1 MRDDWIA
8 LDQRGATMPTTAA
21 MGVRK
26 TPAVLLS
33 MFLAASMLLTVTNA
47 TPASARS
54 EGATAAR
61 LAAVGEDTAA
71 AAAKLERFVV
81 RHADGTL
88 AFRAN
93 TRAATAGV
101 RTATLLSLKASMEY
115 TNKLVRQGVLATT
128 TDLDVYATDATYS
141 LQSVGSAWYWR
152 WWGVE
157 AHFDSFWTNKL
168 INALNVGAGIA
179 GVTAVVCSATGVCGV
194 AAGIIAGIL
203 AIGSGVIGFCS
214 NANGVVVKR
223 THAGPSWC
231 QGH

>member
-1 MRDDWIA
+1 MRYA
-8 LDQRGATMPTTAA
+8 PTTRAD
-21 MGVRK
+21 R
-26 TPAVLLS
+26 LLDIG
-33 MFLAASMLLTVTNA
+33 AS
-47 TPASARS
+47 
-54 EGATAAR
+54 
-61 LAAVGEDTAA
+61 
-71 AAAKLERFVV
+71 
-81 RHADGTL
+81 
-88 AFRAN
+88 
-93 TRAATAGV
+93 
-101 RTATLLSLKASMEY
+101 
-115 TNKLVRQGVLATT
+115 